1 MSEIT
6 RFYKSSEDAE
16 QAVEALRRVGYT
28 DDLIKVT
35 PHWAV
40 EVRAPFGKG
49 QAATNILERSHTVDT
64 GSRYEQPREPGLDT
78 ISWLSRD
85 PDPGSIPAL
94 SGRRSPGA
102 ISTLSGRR
110 SPGAIATLSGRKS
123 PGAISK
129 LSGRKSPGAI
139 SALSKDRS
147 TGAIARLSAGW
158 FPSRIFGPLLTDS
171 QSPIEPS
178 ETLLVDDHGGT
189 PRSSEVRGSAGLRRS
204 SEAR

>member
-6 RFYKSSEDAE
+6 RMYSTTENAE
-16 QAVEALRRVGYT
+16 QAVAALRRAGFS
-28 DDLIKVT
+28 DDLIRVT

-49 QAATNILERSHTVDT
+49 QAATNILERSNPVDT
-64 GSRYEQPREPGLDT
+64 GSRYERPREPGLEA

-85 PDPGSIPAL
+85 PEPGAISAL

-102 ISTLSGRR
+102 ISALSGKR
-110 SPGAIATLSGRKS
+110 SPGAIATLSRWKS

-129 LSGRKSPGAI
+129 LSQNKSPGAI
-139 SALSKDRS
+139 SRLSRSSPS
-147 TGAIARLSAGW
+147 TGAISRLSSGW

-171 QSPIEPS
+171 QAPSEPS
-178 ETLLVDDHGGT
+178 ETLLVDDHHHGM
-189 PRSSEVRGSAGLRRS
+189 RRS
-204 SEAR
+204 ERR